1 MDNTPSST
9 HETPLGIVYH
19 RQCPGLVSVVPQQVA
34 RMVAGVVVLG
44 LVARIVVLRRLPRMP
59 RQEREV
65 PELGFPSC
73 DAAAVLLPFF
83 VGRCP

>member
-44 LVARIVVLRRLPRMP
+44 LVARIVVLRLVPRMP
-59 RQEREV
+59 RQEV

-73 DAAAVLLPFF
+73 DAAAMLLPFF
-83 VGRCP
+83 GGRCP